1 MPAIEAFR
9 DASVPIILE
18 PESVWLITSKLVI
31 LSKEGGKAAAL
42 SKLIK
47 HSVFRGERKTH
58 LQRRRVRNGRA
69 GPSMALPCLVL
80 LMIST
85 GQQQALCCQKPFRRR
100 VADRTS
106 EVASTCG
113 FAKQSEPLDHEILRG

>member
-47 HSVFRGERKTH
+47 HSVFRGERK
-58 LQRRRVRNGRA
+58 LISSEGAFEMGERA
-69 GPSMALPCLVL
+69 RQWRCLAWC
-80 LMIST
+80 S
-85 GQQQALCCQKPFRRR
+85 
-100 VADRTS
+100 
-106 EVASTCG
+106 
-113 FAKQSEPLDHEILRG
+113 